1 VNPNVRELEELL
13 QTLVQIISKETQ
25 VRDLY
30 RKACVA
36 PTSEMG
42 RLLCEQLGA
51 DEEAHLKKLHAAKR
65 LVEQR
70 LAEARKGTSAGPD
83 TAPDA

>member
-1 VNPNVRELEELL
+1 MNQEVRELEELL
-13 QTLVQIISKETQ
+13 QTLVQIIAKETQ

-42 RLLCEQLGA
+42 RLLCEHLGA
-51 DEEAHLKKLHAAKR
+51 DEEAHLKKLQAAKR
-65 LVEQR
+65 LVQER
-70 LAEARKGTSAGPD
+70 LAEARRGGPSDPETGAGG
-83 TAPDA
+83 

>member
-1 VNPNVRELEELL
+1 VNQEIRELEELL

-42 RLLCEQLGA
+42 RLLCEHLGA
-51 DEEAHLKKLHAAKR
+51 DEEAHLKKLQAAKR
-65 LVEQR
+65 LVQQR
-70 LAEARKGTSAGPD
+70 LADARRGGPSEPD
-83 TAPDA
+83 TDGG